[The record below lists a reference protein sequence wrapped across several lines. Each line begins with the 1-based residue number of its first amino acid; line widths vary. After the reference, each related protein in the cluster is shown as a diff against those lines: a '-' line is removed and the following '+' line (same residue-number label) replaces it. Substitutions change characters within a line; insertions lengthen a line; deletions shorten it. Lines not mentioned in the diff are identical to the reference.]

1 MINLFVAFITSI
13 MPSLFIII
21 MELHIQMVDIYLFSF
36 LVPATVHKM
45 PDKVIKPD
53 RPLLLQANPA
63 LTAMLFLYT

>member
-36 LVPATVHKM
+36 LVPAAAHEMTDEGQVEKF
-45 PDKVIKPD
+45 KS
-53 RPLLLQANPA
+53 
-63 LTAMLFLYT
+63 